1 MVPVMAHPL
10 RQWLDAKPETQEAFA
25 SRVGISRMQLWR
37 ILSGEIPSRKTAMSI
52 EAATDGKITAIR
64 LLGLERRADD
74 KPGKKGVR
82 A

>member
-1 MVPVMAHPL
+1 
-10 RQWLDAKPETQEAFA
+10 
-25 SRVGISRMQLWR
+25 
-37 ILSGEIPSRKTAMSI
+37 MSI
-52 EAATDGKITAIR
+52 EAATGGSITAIR